1 MKWIM
6 LVVVAALSG
15 CASMSNPNMSPEQ
28 LKQLVADKNAFAL
41 CTTVTTMGGTGKV
54 VSVNLD
60 KTAIPNGSITVNA
73 DCVVTITTEQMHANP
88 KVTP

>member
-1 MKWIM
+1 MKWIL

-28 LKQLVADKNAFAL
+28 LKQIVADKNAFAL

-73 DCVVTITTEQMHANP
+73 DCVVTVTTEQTPHAP
-88 KVTP
+88 KVNP

>member
-1 MKWIM
+1 MKWIL

-28 LKQLVADKNAFAL
+28 LKQIVADKNAFAL

-54 VSVNLD
+54 VTVTLD
-60 KTAIPNGSITVNA
+60 KTVIPNGSITVNA
-73 DCVVTITTEQMHANP
+73 DCVVTVTTEQTVPRP
-88 KVTP
+88 KVNP